1 MGTEN
6 RSRPPGRPPR
16 KYDQAQSLEEKLA
29 QLRKEGKQKFSD
41 LRDRELEKFMTP
53 GQRKR
58 ENIRRGKRRAKQD
71 KKDSRDDRS

>member
-1 MGTEN
+1 MRPEN
-6 RSRPPGRPPR
+6 RSPLKRRA
-16 KYDQAQSLEEKLA
+16 DQMQSLEEKLA

>member
-1 MGTEN
+1 M
-6 RSRPPGRPPR
+6 
-16 KYDQAQSLEEKLA
+16 QSLEEKLA

>member
-1 MGTEN
+1 MMEMRPEN
-6 RSRPPGRPPR
+6 RSPLKRRA
-16 KYDQAQSLEEKLA
+16 DQMQSLEEKLA